1 MKQAVAVAF
10 ALSLSGCASI
20 TGSELQSLLV
30 SAKGKNGESVEKAEC
45 ALQSPRGAWR
55 VTTPSSV
62 MIVRSADDMQ
72 VECKKDGHPA
82 GLAKLISR
90 AHGGMYG
97 NIIFGG
103 GIGAIIDHNK
113 GTGYEYPNVAV
124 ITMGDS
130 ILIDRRDEVER
141 ERTYRAPSGGQAS
154 GEYLTQDPPRGSLE
168 YGKIAYVDDGSCPA
182 GEVKE
187 VTGGNDRKSVPR
199 TVRCV
204 KRPDRVIK

>member
-1 MKQAVAVAF
+1 MRQAVAVAF

-30 SAKGKNGESVEKAEC
+30 STKGKNGESVEKAEC
-45 ALQSPRGAWR
+45 ALQSPKGAWR

-103 GIGAIIDHNK
+103 GIGALIDHNK
-113 GTGYEYPNVAV
+113 GTGYEYPNVAA
-124 ITMGDS
+124 ITMGES

-141 ERTYRAPSGGQAS
+141 ERTYRASSGSQAS
-154 GEYLTQDPPRGSLE
+154 GEFLNQDPPKGSLQ
-168 YGKIAYVDDGSCPA
+168 YGQIAYVDDGSCPA

-187 VTGGNDRKSVPR
+187 VTGGSDRKSVPR

-204 KRPDRVIK
+204 KRPDRAIK

>member
-10 ALSLSGCASI
+10 AFSLSGCASI
-20 TGSELQSLLV
+20 TGSEMQSLLV
-30 SAKGKNGESVEKAEC
+30 STKGKNGESVEKAEC

-113 GTGYEYPNVAV
+113 GTGYEYPNIAV
-124 ITMGDS
+124 IIMGDT

-141 ERTYRAPSGGQAS
+141 ERTYRAPSGDQA
-154 GEYLTQDPPRGSLE
+154 GVEYLKQDPPKGSLP

-187 VTGGNDRKSVPR
+187 VTGGSDQKSVPR
-199 TVRCV
+199 AVRCV
-204 KRPDRVIK
+204 KRPRPSN

>member
-1 MKQAVAVAF
+1 MKQVVAVAF

-30 SAKGKNGESVEKAEC
+30 STQGKNGESLEKAEC

-90 AHGGMYG
+90 AHAGMYG

-103 GIGAIIDHNK
+103 AIGAIIDHNK

-154 GEYLTQDPPRGSLE
+154 GEYLKQDPPLGTLP
-168 YGKIAYVDDGSCPA
+168 YGQIVYVDDGTCPA

-187 VTGGNDRKSVPR
+187 LTAGNRQKSIPR
-199 TVRCV
+199 SVRCV

>member
-10 ALSLSGCASI
+10 ALSLTGCASI
-20 TGSELQSLLV
+20 TGSEMQSLLV
-30 SAKGKNGESVEKAEC
+30 STKGKNGESVEKAEC
-45 ALQSPRGAWR
+45 ALQSPRGLWR

-62 MIVRSADDMQ
+62 TIARSADDMQ

-90 AHGGMYG
+90 AHAGMFG

-124 ITMGDS
+124 ITMGDT

-141 ERTYRAPSGGQAS
+141 GPMYRAHSGDHGKV
-154 GEYLTQDPPRGSLE
+154 EYLKEDPPFGTLP
-168 YGKIAYVDDGSCPA
+168 YGAIVYVDDRTCPT

-187 VTGGNDRKSVPR
+187 LTAGNRQRSIPR
-199 TVRCV
+199 VIRCV
-204 KRPDRVIK
+204 KRPDPVIK